1 MRISDWSSD
10 VCSSDLGDAE
20 HVRQRL
26 LFHGPQRRLHQRLI
40 LGSLHIAIPHMLH
53 RAGEKSA
60 RAARGIEDD
69 FAGLG
74 IDAIH
79 HEGGDGARRVI
90 FTRVA
95 SGLQVVEELPVNV
108 TEMLALRSEEQTSE
122 LPSLMRI

>member
-40 LGSLHIAIPHMLH
+40 LGSLHIAISHMLH

-79 HEGGDGARRVI
+79 
-90 FTRVA
+90 
-95 SGLQVVEELPVNV
+95 
-108 TEMLALRSEEQTSE
+108 RSEESRVGKECVRTFRSRWSQYHSKK
-122 LPSLMRI
+122 IKINQY